1 MATAATL
8 LALQIVLGGLVASR
22 FAGLACPEW
31 PTCNGG
37 VWFPS
42 FRGTVGIHLLHRL
55 NGYALL
61 LALGAAALTSRRLP
75 GLQRLT
81 VAALGLGLAQVVV
94 GVANVLLGIP
104 IELTSLHSALAAALV
119 LTLTLAVREIVLRR
133 DANP

>member
-1 MATAATL
+1 MWFSKRSSL
-8 LALQIVLGGLVASR
+8 FALFVSLS
-22 FAGLACPEW
+22 
-31 PTCNGG
+31 
-37 VWFPS
+37 
-42 FRGTVGIHLLHRL
+42 
-55 NGYALL
+55 LL

-104 IELTSLHSALAAALV
+104 IELTGLHSALAAALV
-119 LTLTLAVREIVLRR
+119 LTLTLAVREILLRR